1 MWAPARCSSR
11 REGSAVRSVLS
22 RLPPGLSSRSPG
34 GQERHLW
41 HGRPFNSALE
51 ALKGANS
58 VADQRRELLE
68 KPQPPSQVLAIQAGN
83 SAVAIHAVS
92 AFSTKPNLASSLA
105 LTPSLASNLATAMAS
120 KSHVTQNHHS
130 QNQGQNNVNQMANGR
145 IPGDTRF
152 MQTSVQSLGGARRR
166 VKLSFSAKN
175 PEDSGTRRPNLRM
188 PSTFAWLLAMPN
200 SFTTSATK
208 PRKPEIGSAS
218 KINPSAAAAASKPG
232 SVGTQGPAGPSGG
245 SSEESAP
252 EHAVHGSA
260 VNSKKN
266 SSPPLNWKTVQRA
279 LMGNSFITLL
289 KFGVWWQTGSAAM
302 LSEAIHTLADSG
314 NQALLL
320 AGLHQS
326 SNAPDGRFQYG
337 YGRAAF
343 FWALVSALGMFWTGA
358 GVAIFHGGYNLL
370 HPEGHA
376 VETSLAL
383 WGVLGISFLVDGWV
397 LRMTLKEL
405 YDTKPPEKSMW
416 KYLWSIR
423 DPFIMAVIMEDTTA
437 CTGVIL
443 ATLGVGAT
451 HYTGSVYWDAMAS
464 LGIGALLG
472 LVALQLVRMNQKFL
486 LGHAIDQ
493 ETLSG
498 IRKILI
504 RRPSVEAVYG
514 VQSQW
519 VGPSTFSYKAEVDF
533 DGTYLAAHL
542 EDKYAPLFMTATE
555 REDVEVLMSWYA
567 EDVTRLVER
576 EVRDIEDAIRNKYPA
591 AAFIELEPDSKYSDV
606 EALPLDP
613 TYKSPYYNDEQE
625 EMRKVDSEI
634 ERQLH
639 RTKSM

>member
-1 MWAPARCSSR
+1 MAWYLLQPSMFSSA
-11 REGSAVRSVLS
+11 AVAG
-22 RLPPGLSSRSPG
+22 PGPGPG
-34 GQERHLW
+34 GPVPGSSSNNDQSNERNN
-41 HGRPFNSALE
+41 G
-51 ALKGANS
+51 
-58 VADQRRELLE
+58 
-68 KPQPPSQVLAIQAGN
+68 
-83 SAVAIHAVS
+83 
-92 AFSTKPNLASSLA
+92 
-105 LTPSLASNLATAMAS
+105 TARKA
-120 KSHVTQNHHS
+120 
-130 QNQGQNNVNQMANGR
+130 
-145 IPGDTRF
+145 PG
-152 MQTSVQSLGGARRR
+152 
-166 VKLSFSAKN
+166 
-175 PEDSGTRRPNLRM
+175 
-188 PSTFAWLLAMPN
+188 
-200 SFTTSATK
+200 
-208 PRKPEIGSAS
+208 
-218 KINPSAAAAASKPG
+218 AAASASSKE
-232 SVGTQGPAGPSGG
+232 AGEAP
-245 SSEESAP
+245 P

-260 VNSKKN
+260 VNPGGTSA
-266 SSPPLNWKTVQRA
+266 PPLNWKTVQRA
-279 LMGNSFITLL
+279 LVGNSFITLL

-370 HPEGHA
+370 HPESHA

-383 WGVLGISFLVDGWV
+383 WGVLGVSFLVDGWV

-405 YDTKPPEKSMW
+405 YETKPADKPFW
-416 KYLWSIR
+416 KYVWSIR
-423 DPFIMAVIMEDTTA
+423 DPFIMAVIMEDMTA

-451 HYTGSVYWDAMAS
+451 HYTGVVYWDAMAS

-472 LVALQLVRMNQKFL
+472 LVALQLVRMNQQFL
-486 LGHAIDQ
+486 LGHAIDH

-498 IRKILI
+498 IRKILV

-555 REDVEVLMSWYA
+555 REDIEVLMSWYA

-576 EVRDIEDAIRNKYPA
+576 EVRDIEVAIRKKYPA

-606 EALPLDP
+606 EALPRDP
-613 TYKSPYYNDEQE
+613 TNDSPYYSDEQE
-625 EMRKVDSEI
+625 EMRRVDNQI
-634 ERQLH
+634 ARQLS
-639 RTKSM
+639 RTSSL